1 MLTFNVSKMG
11 KTSREDDM
19 AYLFFNHPSKHWRFG
34 EIKQE
39 IKIAD
44 NKVSR
49 WLKNLEKNKIILKA
63 KPLHKMPYYVANYWS
78 PEYQNRKRLFA
89 YKMLYSSGLLNHFS
103 SLEKADAI
111 IIFGSFTRWDWF
123 SKSDID
129 VFIYGDMERPD
140 LSQYS
145 RKLKRDIQLFFY
157 KDRNELM
164 KLSEAL
170 IKNIILGYVIK
181 GKMDFLEVR
190 VNDRRKIGKGL

>member
-1 MLTFNVSKMG
+1 MLTFKVSKMG
-11 KTSREDDM
+11 MSKEEDIL
-19 AYLFFNHPSKHWRFG
+19 YLFLNHPSKHWRFG
-34 EIKQE
+34 EIKGE
-39 IKIAD
+39 VKIAD

-49 WLKNLEKNKIILKA
+49 WLKSLEKDKIILKA
-63 KPLHKMPYYVANYWS
+63 KPLHKMPYYVANFGS

-89 YKMLYSSGLLNHFS
+89 CKMLYSSGLLNRLS

-123 SKSDID
+123 SESDID
-129 VFIYGDMERPD
+129 IFIYGNMERPD

-145 RKLKRDIQLFFY
+145 RKLKREVQLFFY

-181 GKMDFLEVR
+181 GKIDFLEVR
-190 VNDRRKIGKGL
+190 VR